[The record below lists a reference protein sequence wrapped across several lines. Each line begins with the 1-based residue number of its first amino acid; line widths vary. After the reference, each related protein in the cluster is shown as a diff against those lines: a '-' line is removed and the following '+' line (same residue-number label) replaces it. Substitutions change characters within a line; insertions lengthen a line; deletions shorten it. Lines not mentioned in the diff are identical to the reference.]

1 MLYHRWK
8 PLVCYLLDYKRF
20 PMITLYKLNFTFY
33 FSVYVHDY
41 NVSIQNSTDAQHT
54 WIHWM
59 RIKNPH
65 YMCVENQNQLT
76 RLKYMTHEIINLSW
90 YWQHFFHTMYIHTDT
105 THNLTGMTTPM
116 INYRYIADLRQMQMS
131 IVSFYN
137 MKTRWCIIIHHV
149 QPNMQWRS
157 PM

>member
-1 MLYHRWK
+1 MN
-8 PLVCYLLDYKRF
+8 
-20 PMITLYKLNFTFY
+20 TLNE
-33 FSVYVHDY
+33 
-41 NVSIQNSTDAQHT
+41 N
-54 WIHWM
+54 
-59 RIKNPH
+59 KNPH

-131 IVSFYN
+131 IVSSITWKPGGALLFITFSPICNGGHPCKKFLILYWWHHN
-137 MKTRWCIIIHHV
+137 AFLCISIEMTSRFFV
-149 QPNMQWRS
+149 SNS
-157 PM
+157 L